1 MSAPKPSIPS
11 GTRDFLPLQTRRRQH
26 ILQTAARVFTKYGY
40 QPIETPALEK
50 LSVLTGK
57 YGEEGDQLLFKVLN
71 SGDYL
76 AKADAGLLA
85 ARNSAALAP
94 QLCERAL
101 RYDLTVPFARFVVMH
116 QHELEFPFKRYQMQP
131 VWRADR
137 PQKGRYRE
145 FWQCDVDVA
154 GSTSLLH
161 EAEFIAI
168 YDEILSA
175 LGLTDFTIMLNHR
188 KLLAGLAEA
197 AGCADKF
204 TDLCVAID
212 KLDKI
217 GPDGVRQELSA
228 RGITPAQAE
237 KLLPWFALQ
246 GTPTQVLAQ
255 LQTQVPPNALL
266 SAAQADL
273 HQMLAYHA
281 VMPHF
286 RAQLRLDLSLA
297 RGLNYYTGTIFE
309 VRAGGVQIGSIGGGG
324 RYDDLTGMFGKSGI
338 PGAGISLGADRVYD
352 VLDELGLF
360 AQLPHSGT
368 QVLIIRFSPDSEA
381 EELTLLSRLRQAD
394 IAAEVYHEPARLG
407 KQFGYADKKQIPWCL
422 VLGDEERAA
431 GKATLKDMQSGAQ
444 QAVDFAGIVAK
455 LQHA

>member
-1 MSAPKPSIPS
+1 MSAQKPSIPS
-11 GTRDFLPLQTRRRQH
+11 GTRDFLPLQARRRQH
-26 ILQTAARVFTKYGY
+26 ILQTAARVFAKYGY

-50 LSVLTGK
+50 LQVLTGK

-76 AKADAGLLA
+76 AKADATLLA
-85 ARNSAALAP
+85 ERNSAALAP
-94 QLCERAL
+94 HLCERAL

-116 QHELEFPFKRYQMQP
+116 QNDLEFPFKRYQMQP

-168 YDEILSA
+168 YDEVLST
-175 LGLTDFTIMLNHR
+175 LGLQDFTIVLNHR
-188 KLLAGLAEA
+188 KLLAGLAAA
-197 AGCADKF
+197 AGCEDRF

-217 GPDGVRQELSA
+217 GPDGVRQELA
-228 RGITPAQAE
+228 QRGISDAAAAQ
-237 KLLPWFALQ
+237 LLPWFALQ
-246 GTPTQVLAQ
+246 GSPAEVLAQ
-255 LQTQVPPNALL
+255 LQAQVPPNDLL
-266 SAAQADL
+266 AQAQADL
-273 HQMLAYHA
+273 QQVLTYHA
-281 VMPHF
+281 ALPHF

-352 VLDELGLF
+352 VMDELGLF
-360 AQLPHSGT
+360 AALPHAGT
-368 QVLIIRFSPDSEA
+368 RALIVRFSPESEA
-381 EELTLLSRLRQAD
+381 QELTLLTQLRQRD
-394 IAAEVYHEPARLG
+394 IPAELYHEPAKLG
-407 KQFGYADKKQIPWCL
+407 KQFGYADKKGIPWCI
-422 VLGDEERAA
+422 VLGDTERASGQA
-431 GKATLKDMQSGAQ
+431 LLKDMASGEQTAL
-444 QAVDFAGIVAK
+444 AWDAILAK
-455 LQHA
+455 LEHV